1 LGLIT
6 VRKPNISEKL
16 RHTLEECGTET
27 IRTIL
32 LHGWANPEGFPEVI
46 LRIAQ
51 PSSERKDA
59 IAWLKWKDACQDSWV
74 KVAAIAAV
82 LAAIF
87 SAVSLVK

>member
-1 LGLIT
+1 
-6 VRKPNISEKL
+6 VRKPNISQEM
-16 RHTLEECGTET
+16 RRALEECGTET

-32 LHGWANPEGFPEVI
+32 LHGWANREGFPEVI
-46 LRIAQ
+46 QRIAE

-59 IAWLKWKDACQDSWV
+59 AAWLKWKDARQASWV

-87 SAVSLVK
+87 SGLALVK